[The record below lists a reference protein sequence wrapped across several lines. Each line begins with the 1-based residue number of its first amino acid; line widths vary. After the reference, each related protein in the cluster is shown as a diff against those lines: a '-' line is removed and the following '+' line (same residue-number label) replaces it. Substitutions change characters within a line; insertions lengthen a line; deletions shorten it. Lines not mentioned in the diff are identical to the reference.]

1 MQHFKA
7 LSQSE
12 RERLFLVAPET
23 LDVHTDPTLLA
34 VALGA
39 TLYSPANRSD
49 LAKSVVKQTERGC
62 LSTVLCLEDSIP
74 DGDVKTAETNLLAAL
89 EELGSLP
96 DRNRSLPLL
105 FIRCRTPEQL
115 LDVGRRA
122 GASLDVVTGFVLPK
136 FENETGRGRAFLE
149 ALQLLNIESGR
160 AGPPVVT
167 DGATTPHSGAVKR
180 REVAPLRA
188 MPIIEDKLMTH
199 RETRHRALDN
209 ALALINTFRD
219 LVLCVRI
226 GATDMSSTFGLRRSR
241 DLTIYHVN
249 VVANVIGD
257 IVNIF
262 GRTDDGWVITG
273 PVWEHFA
280 NKERVLRPLLRAT
293 PFSTVNE
300 TELRQRLLVDNLDGL
315 IREIELDQANGLLGK
330 TVIHP
335 SHVPVVHSMS
345 VVSHEEYLDAL
356 DIMDGLSGGV
366 KASSYGNKMNELKP
380 HRSWAERTLLRARAF
395 GVANAGISFAELLEA
410 SMR

>member
-1 MQHFKA
+1 VQHFKA
-7 LSQSE
+7 LNQTE
-12 RERLFLVAPET
+12 RDRLFLVAPET
-23 LDVHTDPTLLA
+23 LDVRTDSSLLA

-49 LAKSVVKQTERGC
+49 LAKSVLKQTERGC
-62 LSTVLCLEDSIP
+62 VSIVLCLEDSIP
-74 DGDVKTAETNLLAAL
+74 DNDVNASERNLLAAL
-89 EELGSLP
+89 AELDSLP
-96 DRNRSLPLL
+96 DRDRSLPFL
-105 FIRCRTPEQL
+105 FVRCRTPEQL

-149 ALQLLNIESGR
+149 ALQRLNRETGR
-160 AGPPVVT
+160 TITRAAVE
-167 DGATTPHSGAVKR
+167 AASTPDNGTR

-199 RETRHRALDN
+199 LETRHKALAN
-209 ALALINTFRD
+209 ALALINSFRE

-257 IVNIF
+257 VVNFF

-273 PVWEHFA
+273 PVWEHFT

-300 TELRQRLLVDNLDGL
+300 AVLRQRLLMDNLDGL

-356 DIMDGLSGGV
+356 DIVAGLSGGV
-366 KASSYGNKMNELKP
+366 KASLYGNKMNELKP

>member
-7 LSQSE
+7 LNQTE
-12 RERLFLVAPET
+12 RDRLFLIAPET
-23 LDVHTDPTLLA
+23 LDVRTDSSLLA

-49 LAKSVVKQTERGC
+49 LAKSVLKQTERGC
-62 LSTVLCLEDSIP
+62 VSIVLCLEDSVP
-74 DGDVKTAETNLLAAL
+74 DNDVETAERNLLEAL
-89 EELGSLP
+89 EELSSLP
-96 DRNRSLPLL
+96 DPERSLPFL
-105 FIRCRTPEQL
+105 FVRCRNPEQL

-122 GASLDVVTGFVLPK
+122 GSSLDVVTGFVLPK

-149 ALQLLNIESGR
+149 ALQRLNCETGR
-160 AGPPVVT
+160 TTTRPTVET
-167 DGATTPHSGAVKR
+167 ATTPDGTR

-188 MPIIEDKLMTH
+188 MPIIEDKVMTH
-199 RETRHRALDN
+199 VETRHGALAN
-209 ALALINTFRD
+209 ALALMNSFRD

-249 VVANVIGD
+249 VVASVIGD
-257 IVNIF
+257 VVNIF
-262 GRTDDGWVITG
+262 GRTDDRWVITG
-273 PVWEHFA
+273 PVWEHFT

-300 TELRQRLLVDNLDGL
+300 SELRQRLLMDNLDGL

-356 DIMDGLSGGV
+356 DIMAGLSGGV

-395 GVANAGISFAELLEA
+395 GVANAGISFVELLEA